1 MAKLAKKSLLKSAPK
16 KKAVTR
22 TPRLMDE
29 KYTGPEPKWAG
40 AEAWNE
46 EKVTK
51 AWRDGLNYYNYHYT
65 TGEMIK
71 YASQYGT
78 QHLKWSKQDVQAF
91 NEVEDWRTGITAAA
105 CCKMLLNGAPLRQET
120 KEFLDKR
127 FVEVLAL
134 GIERLAAK
142 KATEG
147 KTVVKFTIQDRMR
160 EKLSDTIGEIEEWYD
175 NYRAGKEVPDMVV
188 WMREHNVPQQ
198 FVNQIAEEFTP
209 RIEEL
214 EQSIAMRKKKNRTEM
229 EDQLVE
235 GYQHI
240 TKEKH
245 KLIADFYNKLTTAL
259 ETYGAV
265 KKAVRKARVKKPQ
278 SKEKLVKKVK
288 YCVQNTEL
296 NLVSV
301 NPVDILGSTTLWVYN
316 IKTRKLGK
324 YVAAADAGQLGIKG
338 SAIVGYDTKQS
349 VAKTLRKPTDQLKNF
364 AASGK
369 IALRTFLEDIKAV
382 PVNLN
387 GRLSAD
393 WVLLKTSK

>member
-1 MAKLAKKSLLKSAPK
+1 MAKTAKKSLLKSAPK
-16 KKAVTR
+16 KKAAVR

-29 KYTGPEPKWAG
+29 KYTGPEPKWTG
-40 AEAWNE
+40 ADTWSE
-46 EKVTK
+46 EKLTK

-65 TGEMIK
+65 VNDLIK
-71 YASQYGT
+71 YVSQYGT
-78 QHLKWSKQDVQAF
+78 QHLKWTKQDVQAF
-91 NEVEDWRTGITAAA
+91 NEVEDWRTGSTAVAI
-105 CCKMLLNGAPLRQET
+105 CKMLMNGAPLRLET

-127 FVEVLAL
+127 FTEVLAM
-134 GIERLAAK
+134 GHERLAAK
-142 KATEG
+142 KLTEG
-147 KTVVKFTIQDRMR
+147 NTVVKLTIQDRMR
-160 EKLSDTIGEIEEWYD
+160 EKLDETVGEIEGWYD
-175 NYRAGKEVPDMVV
+175 DYREGKEIPDMVT
-188 WMREHNVPQQ
+188 WMREQNVPQQ

-214 EQSIAMRKKKNRTEM
+214 EESIALRKKKNRTDL

-240 TKEKH
+240 TKDKH
-245 KLIADFYNKLTTAL
+245 KAITEFYEKLTTAL

-265 KKAVRKARVKKPQ
+265 KKAVRKAKVKKPP

-296 NLVSV
+296 NIVSI
-301 NPVDILGSTTLWVYN
+301 NPVDILGSTTLWLYN

-338 SAIVGYDTKQS
+338 STIVGYDAKQS
-349 VAKTLRKPTDQLKNF
+349 VAKTLRKPAEQLKQF
-364 AASGK
+364 ANTGK
-369 IALRTFLEDIKAV
+369 VGMRTFLEDIKAV
-382 PVNLN
+382 PVTLN

-393 WVLLKTSK
+393 WVLLKTTK